1 MAQNS
6 IPEGSQS
13 LKQFQLT
20 PNVQSKKDWAYG
32 ESIAKAIYGQVTGV
46 SSYFFLRNQRFR
58 KNREIAN
65 GRMNMQVFMDRLN
78 FDGKVNYANINWQ
91 AIKIVNTAI
100 GRMVARFMGRKEKV
114 QVTAVDLEAKARKN
128 KAAIEAEYYMMNK
141 ERLMAEEEAT
151 GVPMIPQDQFIPEDK
166 DDLDQWVAE
175 FNQLPE
181 EIKFSLATNN
191 ILNANDLYGTI
202 KEKLIWDAASTGLI
216 GTYTYMNEQGEVVIE
231 WLRPENIIYSFS
243 EFNDFRDTTMRGY
256 IRSVKISQLRQKYG
270 VQAGGKLTE
279 EKLFEIA
286 QNCKEYQL
294 IDKLTWMQEWN
305 TALYR
310 PYDEWNIDTIEF
322 EIKSF
327 DEDAY
332 TVTKTKENGST
343 IVRKG
348 VPQKIK
354 ENQKVV
360 KSGEY
365 NIYRGVFIM
374 NPQTMLE
381 WGVKKNMVRPQDPKE
396 LGNAEFSY
404 SFYMYQSQDMR
415 NVSIPEKVEEPIE
428 QMILARLKIQQL
440 VSKMKP
446 AGAAVNI
453 DALQAIDMGL
463 TQPTTPLEIK
473 KIWEQTGDLYY
484 RGRDAEGNFIQTPMT
499 ELANNGF
506 VGQVEGLIR
515 LYEFHYKVLQDEL
528 GENPNISNAISA
540 PRVTTENAQSALVTA
555 EQATEHIY
563 DAYLYLMQDV
573 AKKVACLCS
582 DSVKYGAKT
591 YRDILQEEDVDGRV
605 FATKIDMMPQ
615 AQEIANLE
623 GMLNNAILSDPEFIL
638 YVDPFKIKRMAKED
652 VRLAE
657 LYFRRAQKRYIKA
670 KQDIAQQNSQ
680 MNIQGQIESAK
691 SKAESDKQLEKDK
704 AKNKEKEIVLQGAI
718 ELAKAG
724 VDMPSELKSVLM
736 QVIENAAKS
745 LYVESVEKDAELM
758 QVAQAEQE
766 MMMQQQEQQVA

>member
-1 MAQNS
+1 LAQNS
-6 IPEGSQS
+6 IPEGSQAI
-13 LKQFQLT
+13 KQFQLT
-20 PNVQSKKDWAYG
+20 PDVKSKKDWSWG
-32 ESIAKAIYGQVTGV
+32 ESIAKTIYGSVTGNQ
-46 SSYFFLRNQRFR
+46 SYFFLRNQRFR

-100 GRMVARFMGRKEKV
+100 GRMVARFMGRKEKI
-114 QVTAVDLEAKARKN
+114 QVSAVDLDAKKRKN
-128 KAAIEAEYYMMNK
+128 QAALEAEFFMLNK
-141 ERLMAEEEAT
+141 EQLLAEQEAT
-151 GVPMIPQDQFIPEDK
+151 GVQMIPQDQFVPEDK
-166 DDLDQWVAE
+166 DELDQWVAE

-181 EIKFSLATNN
+181 EIKFSLAANN
-191 ILNANDLYGTI
+191 ILSANGLYSTI
-202 KEKLIWDAASTGLI
+202 KEKLIWDAASVGLI
-216 GTYTYMNEQGEVVIE
+216 GTYTYMNEQGEVVSE

-243 EFNDFRDTTMRGY
+243 EFNDFRDTSWRGY
-256 IRSVKISQLRQKYG
+256 IRSVKISALRQKYG
-270 VQAGGKLTE
+270 VQAGGTLTE

-286 QNCKEYQL
+286 QMCKEYQL
-294 IDKLTWMQEWN
+294 IDRLTWLQEWN
-305 TALYR
+305 TSLFR

-327 DEDAY
+327 DEEAY
-332 TVTKTKENGST
+332 TVTKTKEKNNT
-343 IVRKG
+343 IVRRG
-348 VPQKIK
+348 LPEKIK
-354 ENQKVV
+354 ENQSVV

-374 NPQTMLE
+374 NPQIMLE

-404 SFYMYQSQDMR
+404 SFYMYQNQDMR
-415 NVSIPEKVEEPIE
+415 NVAIPEKVEEPIE

-440 VSKMKP
+440 VAKMKP
-446 AGAAVNI
+446 SGSAVNI

-463 TQPTTPLEIK
+463 SEPTSPLQIK

-484 RGRDAEGNFIQTPMT
+484 RGRDAEGNYLQTPIT
-499 ELANNGF
+499 ELANNAF
-506 VGQVEGLIR
+506 QSQVEGLIR

-540 PRVTTENAQSALVTA
+540 PRVTTENAQNALVTA

-563 DAYLYLMQDV
+563 DSYLYLMEDV

-591 YRDILQEEDVDGRV
+591 YKDILQEEDVDGRV
-605 FATKIDMMPQ
+605 FATKVEMMPQ
-615 AQEIANLE
+615 AQDIANLE
-623 GMLNNAILSDPEFIL
+623 GMLNNAIISDPEFIL
-638 YVDPFKIKRMAKED
+638 YIDPFKIKRMAKED

-670 KQDIAQQNSQ
+670 KQQIAQQNSE
-680 MNIQGQIESAK
+680 MNIQGQIASAK
-691 SKAESDKQLEKDK
+691 EKANSDMMIKDAEAT
-704 AKNKEKEIVLQGAI
+704 AKERQIVLQGAI
-718 ELAKAG
+718 ELTKNGVQMKPEMNELLQQIIQKAA
-724 VDMPSELKSVLM
+724 M
-736 QVIENAAKS
+736 S
-745 LYVESVEKDAELM
+745 LYMDNKQQEQEI
-758 QVAQAEQE
+758 VAAEQE
-766 MMMQQQEQQVA
+766 QMMAAQEQKQQMA